1 MHVRVPYGTSWY
13 CPTAALFEEI
23 IQVERVYIRNFVA
36 ALIKYDD
43 DRFSTVDA
51 VVFKQKGDS
60 LRDMIV
66 RSLPNASF
74 AKPWHL
80 KYGIEAWLSRIVFKE
95 FGKASVSKSEEKG
108 LDARVRR
115 NDSWAEFQRLSLL
128 GPIDAINPE
137 GEVYCSEFHVF
148 CNRKF
153 ETLQKELKWQEEWPD
168 TLVKDFLEAMK
179 HVWRAHKLA
188 LAFDPIASLFLVKPA
203 AQFDVKF
210 MEPLETPTV
219 FQTDG
224 FSPYSPQVG
233 FLVNPGFIILKRIIK
248 CQVYLSPEESW
259 ESP

>member
-1 MHVRVPYGTSWY
+1 MVFA
-13 CPTAALFEEI
+13 CDI
-23 IQVERVYIRNFVA
+23 ER
-36 ALIKYDD
+36 
-43 DRFSTVDA
+43 
-51 VVFKQKGDS
+51 
-60 LRDMIV
+60 
-66 RSLPNASF
+66 
-74 AKPWHL
+74 
-80 KYGIEAWLSRIVFKE
+80 
-95 FGKASVSKSEEKG
+95 G

-137 GEVYCSEFHVF
+137 GEVYCAEFHVF

-153 ETLQKELKWQEEWPD
+153 DTLQKELKWREEWPD

-188 LAFDPIASLFLVKPA
+188 LAFDPIASLFIVKPA

-248 CQVYLSPEESW
+248 CQVYLSPEESL